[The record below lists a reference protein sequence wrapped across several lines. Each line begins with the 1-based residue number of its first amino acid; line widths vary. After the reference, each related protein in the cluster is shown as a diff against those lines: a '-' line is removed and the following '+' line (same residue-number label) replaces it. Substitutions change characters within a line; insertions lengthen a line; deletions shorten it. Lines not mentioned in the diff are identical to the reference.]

1 MGEGSLVFLKFAFHT
16 GPINGIISVCL
27 SHTQKCNFVKRLRMQ
42 RRFTGKREGRRRFPK
57 RSEVLLTRGH
67 AGKSLVV
74 GTSTGLR
81 GSLRKFVRKIMS
93 VRNPVPEHRTTGA
106 VFTRP
111 EVVSYMMREV
121 MRAGRFGKW
130 RGLSVLEPSCG
141 DGAFVLPIVN
151 ALIAEEP
158 DWEDDALEGFLL
170 AFDVSEKSISHVKRE
185 VAARL
190 DSAGCSKNVVKRLL
204 SCWFRCEDF
213 LLHDFQKRFDVVI
226 GNPPYIRF
234 DNIAPEKQ
242 RAYKVRYDTFSERC
256 DIYVPFFERSL
267 SLLSPRGVFS
277 FICTNRFV
285 RSSYGRR
292 LRRMISESF
301 HVALYLNMEHTQPFE
316 TEVSA
321 YPAIYVI
328 DRHIGKDTYSGE
340 VASLDDDA
348 LRHYRTGVAGS
359 RLNRF
364 VKWYGGEDA
373 WVTTD
378 SAERERFE
386 SITSSFPTIEQS
398 GAGTLV
404 GIGVAS
410 GADEIYV
417 DPQRNTEIE
426 ASCLL
431 PLVASEDIQG
441 GSIEWNSRYM
451 LNPYD
456 QHDDRQMLDLSK
468 FPKTGAYLEKHAGR
482 LKARYCAKK
491 HPDSWYRTLDRI
503 SYRVLRAEKLL
514 LPDIQ
519 RGGNVALD
527 ERGQFYPHHNVYWI
541 TSDTWNMRALCV
553 LMRSSFVTE
562 QIRRVSVQMRGGSIR
577 YQAQNLRHVHI
588 PAWSSLD
595 EADVTALAGLYG
607 ESDVARVDRLVESLL
622 VKVVGRQPKKLVAQ
636 EFDFA
641 V

>member
-1 MGEGSLVFLKFAFHT
+1 
-16 GPINGIISVCL
+16 
-27 SHTQKCNFVKRLRMQ
+27 
-42 RRFTGKREGRRRFPK
+42 
-57 RSEVLLTRGH
+57 
-67 AGKSLVV
+67 
-74 GTSTGLR
+74 
-81 GSLRKFVRKIMS
+81 MS
-93 VRNPVPEHRTTGA
+93 ARNQVPEHRTTGA

-121 MRAGRFGKW
+121 MRAGHFSKW
-130 RGLSVLEPSCG
+130 SELNVLEPSCG
-141 DGAFVLPIVN
+141 DSAFVFPIVD
-151 ALIAEEP
+151 ALIAENP
-158 DWEDDALEGFLL
+158 NWEDDSLEGFLL
-170 AFDVSEKSISHVKRE
+170 AFDVSGKSISHVQRG

-190 DSAGCSKNVVKRLL
+190 DAAGCPKSVVKRLL

-213 LLHDFQKRFDVVI
+213 LLYDFQGKFDVVI

-234 DNIAPEKQ
+234 DNIVPEKQ
-242 RAYKVRYDTFSERC
+242 RAYKARYDTFSERC

-267 SLLSPRGVFS
+267 SLLSKRGVFS

-292 LRRMISESF
+292 LRRMISDSF

-328 DRHIGKDTYSGE
+328 DRRMGKVTYSGE
-340 VASLDDDA
+340 MASLDGDA

-359 RLNRF
+359 RLSRF
-364 VKWYGGEDA
+364 TKWYSGDDA
-373 WVTTD
+373 WITTD
-378 SAERERFE
+378 SAERKRFE
-386 SITSSFPTIEQS
+386 SITSSFPTIEES
-398 GAGTLV
+398 GTGTQV

-417 DPQRNTEIE
+417 DPQRNAEIE
-426 ASCLL
+426 DSCLL
-431 PLVASEDIQG
+431 PIVASEDIRCG
-441 GSIEWNSRYM
+441 NIDWNSRYM

-456 QHDDRQMLDLSK
+456 QHDDRQMLDLSM
-468 FPKTGAYLEKHAGR
+468 FPKTCAYLMRHADR
-482 LKARYCAKK
+482 LKSRYCAKK

-503 SYRVLRAEKLL
+503 SYRVLRAEKIL

-527 ERGQFYPHHNVYWI
+527 ERGEYYPHHNVYWI
-541 TSDTWNMRALCV
+541 TSDTWNMRALCA
-553 LMRSSFVTE
+553 LMRSSFVTD

-595 EADVTALAGLYG
+595 ETDVAALAGLYQ
-607 ESDVARVDRLVESLL
+607 ETDVAKLDRFIDQLL
-622 VKVVGRQPKKLVAQ
+622 EKVASRQPKKFVAQ

>member
-1 MGEGSLVFLKFAFHT
+1 
-16 GPINGIISVCL
+16 
-27 SHTQKCNFVKRLRMQ
+27 
-42 RRFTGKREGRRRFPK
+42 
-57 RSEVLLTRGH
+57 
-67 AGKSLVV
+67 
-74 GTSTGLR
+74 
-81 GSLRKFVRKIMS
+81 MS
-93 VRNPVPEHRTTGA
+93 ARNPVPEHRTTGA

-121 MRAGRFGKW
+121 MRAGHFGKW
-130 RGLSVLEPSCG
+130 KELSVLEPSCG
-141 DGAFVLPIVN
+141 DGAFVLPIVE
-151 ALIAEEP
+151 AMIAENP
-158 DWEDDALEGFLL
+158 NWDDDSLDGFLL
-170 AFDVSEKSISHVKRE
+170 AFDVSEKSILHVKRE

-190 DSAGCSKNVVKRLL
+190 DSAGCPKDVVKRLL

-242 RAYKVRYDTFSERC
+242 RAYKARYDTFSERC

-267 SLLSPRGVFS
+267 SLLSPRGVLS

-292 LRRMISESF
+292 LRRMISDSY

-328 DRHIGKDTYSGE
+328 DRHIGKNTYSGE

-348 LRHYRTGVAGS
+348 LRHYRTGVARS

-364 VKWYGGEDA
+364 AKWYGGDDA

-378 SAERERFE
+378 SAERDRFE

-398 GAGTLV
+398 GAGTQV

-417 DPQRNTEIE
+417 DPQRNAEIE
-426 ASCLL
+426 DSCLL
-431 PLVASEDIQG
+431 PLVASEDIRSG
-441 GSIEWNSRYM
+441 NIDWNSRYM

-456 QHDDRQMLDLSK
+456 QQDDRQMLDLSM
-468 FPKTGAYLEKHAGR
+468 FPKTGAYLMRHADR

-503 SYRVLRAEKLL
+503 SYRVLRAEKIL

-527 ERGQFYPHHNVYWI
+527 ERGEYYPHHNVYWI

-553 LMRSSFVTE
+553 LMRSSFVTD

-595 EADVTALAGLYG
+595 EADVTALAALYG
-607 ESDVARVDRLVESLL
+607 ETDVAKIDRFINRLL
-622 VKVVGRQPKKLVAQ
+622 EKVMDRQPKKLVVQ

>member
-1 MGEGSLVFLKFAFHT
+1 
-16 GPINGIISVCL
+16 
-27 SHTQKCNFVKRLRMQ
+27 
-42 RRFTGKREGRRRFPK
+42 
-57 RSEVLLTRGH
+57 
-67 AGKSLVV
+67 
-74 GTSTGLR
+74 
-81 GSLRKFVRKIMS
+81 MS
-93 VRNPVPEHRTTGA
+93 ARNPVPEHRTTGA

-121 MRAGRFGKW
+121 MRAGHFGKW
-130 RGLSVLEPSCG
+130 KELSVLEPSCG
-141 DGAFVLPIVN
+141 DGAFVLPIVE
-151 ALIAEEP
+151 AMIAENP
-158 DWEDDALEGFLL
+158 NWDDDSLDGFLL

-185 VAARL
+185 VVARL
-190 DSAGCSKNVVKRLL
+190 DSAGCPKDVVKRLL

-234 DNIAPEKQ
+234 DNIALEKQ
-242 RAYKVRYDTFSERC
+242 RAYKARYDTFSERC

-292 LRRMISESF
+292 LRRMISDSY

-328 DRHIGKDTYSGE
+328 DRHIGKNTYSGE

-622 VKVVGRQPKKLVAQ
+622 AKVVGRQPKKLVAQ